1 METGSQRFH
10 YYHADANAIGGA
22 LHRPLKKTISGPASV
37 SLPAAGGFT
46 STRCDEFHFDDVVSC
61 SSALCRV
68 SGSEDEKTGDCTT
81 LVTAAVE
88 GFNLL
93 DMVTADRIVSQ
104 ISTERPTGSHTPRIT
119 FVGSQFVG
127 LRIAGFPVEPIINL
141 KVLAPPYDETKR
153 PPWLK
158 NKELLK
164 SVREQHDKRVA
175 HDPKPPGWLVNRYG
189 WVKDES
195 KVGDHGHLIASLVD
209 GFKGTIPGK
218 VWGHIVEIPGV
229 GTFYFGEVSIYDHM
243 YRLTMVRAQIGSPT
257 GGDVSG
263 PTTGSNGGTTGP

>member
-1 METGSQRFH
+1 METGSRRFH

-22 LHRPLKKTISGPASV
+22 LHRPLKKTFSGPASI
-37 SLPAAGGFT
+37 SLPAAGGFA
-46 STRCDEFHFDDVVSC
+46 SARSEKFHFDDVVSC

-68 SGSEDEKTGDCTT
+68 SGSEDEQTGDCTT

-93 DMVTADRIVSQ
+93 DVVTADRIVSQ
-104 ISTERPTGSHTPRIT
+104 ISTERPTGSHTPRVT

-127 LRIAGFPVEPIINL
+127 LRIAGFPVEPIINVKML
-141 KVLAPPYDETKR
+141 SPPYDDKKR

-158 NKELLK
+158 NTELLK
-164 SVREQHDKRVA
+164 CVRDQHDKRVSGN
-175 HDPKPPGWLVNRYG
+175 PPDWLVSRYG
-189 WVKDES
+189 WVKDGA
-195 KVGDHGHLIASLVD
+195 KVDQHGHVIASLVD

-218 VWGHIVEIPGV
+218 TWGHIVEIPGV
-229 GTFYFGEVSIYDHM
+229 GRFYFGEVSIYDHM
-243 YRLTMVRAQIGSPT
+243 YRLTMVRAQTGSPT
-257 GGDVSG
+257 GGDFSG